1 MKRFYLTEQ
10 QVKYI
15 KEKIT
20 SWRGYANF
28 DEYQK
33 EDEME
38 LMEFL
43 KIWPDD
49 SGIPVELWVD
59 DGGSYIRHNHP
70 LWLYFRN
77 GKTIKDKFIPVS
89 INDNPQIMVKNPKL
103 NIDRLTFLK
112 IITFIRRNKKS
123 LIKLAKGKILNTDFL
138 NNIISVNTKLN
149 EGFVN
154 EMATMNP
161 RLTGLKV
168 PIWVDEGTSPQHML
182 RIKFQA
188 SKEQKYT
195 RDFSTMT
202 VEDSPRIFNFPKNS
216 NLDRKDVEAIKSF
229 IVYNKDL
236 LIALS
241 KGIIRYNDEFL
252 KYMTKIGKNGGPL
265 YSPHIGDMPEYPIN

>member
-1 MKRFYLTEQ
+1 MTRFYLTGK
-10 QVKYI
+10 QVEYI
-15 KEKIT
+15 KERIT
-20 SWRGYANF
+20 SWRGYNDF
-28 DEYQK
+28 DKYQK

-103 NIDRLTFLK
+103 NIDKTTFIK
-112 IITFIRRNKKS
+112 IITFIRRNKKNI
-123 LIKLAKGKILNTDFL
+123 IKLAKGQILNTDFL
-138 NNIISVNTKLN
+138 NNIKPVNTNLN
-149 EGFVN
+149 EGLVN

-161 RLTGLKV
+161 QLTGLRV

-188 SKEQKYT
+188 SKDQKYT
-195 RDFSTMT
+195 RDFSSIT
-202 VEDSPRIFNFPKNS
+202 VEDNPRIFNLPKKS
-216 NLDRKDVEAIKSF
+216 NLDKRDLEAIKNF
-229 IVYNKDL
+229 VVYNKDL

-241 KGIIRYNDEFL
+241 KGIIKYNDEFL

-265 YSPHIGDMPEYPIN
+265 YSPYIGDMPEYPSN

>member
-103 NIDRLTFLK
+103 NIDKTTFIK
-112 IITFIRRNKKS
+112 IITFIRRNKKNI
-123 LIKLAKGKILNTDFL
+123 IKLAKGQILNTDFL
-138 NNIISVNTKLN
+138 NNIKPVNTNLN
-149 EGFVN
+149 EGLVN

-161 RLTGLKV
+161 QLTGLRV

-188 SKEQKYT
+188 SKDQKYT
-195 RDFSTMT
+195 RDFSSIT
-202 VEDSPRIFNFPKNS
+202 VEDNPRIFNLPKKS
-216 NLDRKDVEAIKSF
+216 NLDKRDLEAIKNF
-229 IVYNKDL
+229 VVYNKDL

-241 KGIIRYNDEFL
+241 KGIIKYNDEFL

-265 YSPHIGDMPEYPIN
+265 YSPYIGDMPEYPSN

>member
-89 INDNPQIMVKNPKL
+89 INDNPQIMVKNTKL
-103 NIDRLTFLK
+103 NIDKTTFIK
-112 IITFIRRNKKS
+112 IITFIRRNKKNI
-123 LIKLAKGKILNTDFL
+123 IKLAKEQILNTDFL
-138 NNIISVNTKLN
+138 NNIKPVNPNLN
-149 EGFVN
+149 EGLVN

-161 RLTGLKV
+161 QLTGLRV

-188 SKEQKYT
+188 SKDQKYT
-195 RDFSTMT
+195 RDFSSIT
-202 VEDSPRIFNFPKNS
+202 VEDNPRIFNLPKKS
-216 NLDRKDVEAIKSF
+216 NLDKRDLEAIKNF
-229 IVYNKDL
+229 VVYNKDL

-241 KGIIRYNDEFL
+241 KGIIKYNDEFL

-265 YSPHIGDMPEYPIN
+265 YSPYIGDMPEYPIN

>member
-15 KEKIT
+15 KEKTT

-89 INDNPQIMVKNPKL
+89 INDNPQIMVKNTKL
-103 NIDRLTFLK
+103 NIDKTTFIK
-112 IITFIRRNKKS
+112 IITFIRRNKKNI
-123 LIKLAKGKILNTDFL
+123 IKLAKEQILNTDFL
-138 NNIISVNTKLN
+138 NNIKPVNPNLN
-149 EGFVN
+149 EGLVN

-161 RLTGLKV
+161 QLTGLRV

-188 SKEQKYT
+188 SKDQKYT
-195 RDFSTMT
+195 RDFSSIT
-202 VEDSPRIFNFPKNS
+202 VEDNPRIFNLPKKS
-216 NLDRKDVEAIKSF
+216 NLDKRDLEAIKNF
-229 IVYNKDL
+229 VVYNKDL

-241 KGIIRYNDEFL
+241 KGIIKYNDEFL

-265 YSPHIGDMPEYPIN
+265 YSPYIGDMPEYPIN

>member
-1 MKRFYLTEQ
+1 MKRFYLTGEQ
-10 QVKYI
+10 VEYI
-15 KEKIT
+15 KERIT
-20 SWRGYANF
+20 SWRGYNDF
-28 DEYQK
+28 DKYQK

-59 DGGSYIRHNHP
+59 DGGSYIRHDHP

-103 NIDRLTFLK
+103 NIDKTTFIK
-112 IITFIRRNKKS
+112 IITFIRRNKKNI
-123 LIKLAKGKILNTDFL
+123 IKLAKGQILNTDFL
-138 NNIISVNTKLN
+138 NNIKPVNTNLN
-149 EGFVN
+149 EGLVN

-161 RLTGLKV
+161 QLTGLRV

-188 SKEQKYT
+188 SKDQKYT
-195 RDFSTMT
+195 RDFSSIT
-202 VEDSPRIFNFPKNS
+202 VEDNPRIFNLPKKS
-216 NLDRKDVEAIKSF
+216 NLDKRDLEAIKNF
-229 IVYNKDL
+229 VVYNKDL

-241 KGIIRYNDEFL
+241 KGIIKYNDEFL

-265 YSPHIGDMPEYPIN
+265 YSPYIGDMPEYPSN

>member
-1 MKRFYLTEQ
+1 MKRFYLTGEQ
-10 QVKYI
+10 VEYI
-15 KEKIT
+15 KERIT
-20 SWRGYANF
+20 SWRGYDNF
-28 DEYQK
+28 DKYQK
-33 EDEME
+33 EDDTEM
-38 LMEFL
+38 MEYL
-43 KIWPDD
+43 KVWTDV

-59 DGGSYIRHNHP
+59 DGGSFIRHNHP

-77 GKTIKDKFIPVS
+77 GKSIKDDFIPVS

-103 NIDRLTFLK
+103 NIDKTTFIK
-112 IITFIRRNKKS
+112 IITFIRRNKKNI
-123 LIKLAKGKILNTDFL
+123 IKLAKGQILNTDFL
-138 NNIISVNTKLN
+138 NNIKPVNTNLN
-149 EGFVN
+149 EGLVN

-202 VEDSPRIFNFPKNS
+202 VEDNPRIFNFPKNS
-216 NLDRKDVEAIKSF
+216 NLDRKDVEAIRSF

-265 YSPHIGDMPEYPIN
+265 YSPYIGDMPEYQIN